1 MNLVLKILQKV
12 TLFFVL
18 DTLLNMS
25 KRLYSDVVK
34 ANSSKDAASERL
46 PLDPPEA
53 GSIVNWLTEY
63 QVEEEH
69 VALQKALDLSK
80 VRFF

>member
-34 ANSSKDAASERL
+34 ANSSKDV
-46 PLDPPEA
+46 
-53 GSIVNWLTEY
+53 SIFE
-63 QVEEEH
+63 
-69 VALQKALDLSK
+69 
-80 VRFF
+80 